1 MSYICGIMVCCR
13 QLHRDP
19 NVTFAGYRIPHPL
32 EYQMLVKLS
41 TNGSKTPVVAAK
53 EAVTALKYEIGN
65 LNQQFAQ
72 EATRF
77 PHAY

>member
-1 MSYICGIMVCCR
+1 
-13 QLHRDP
+13 
-19 NVTFAGYRIPHPL
+19 
-32 EYQMLVKLS
+32 MLVKLS
-41 TNGSKTPVVAAK
+41 TNGSKTPVIAAK